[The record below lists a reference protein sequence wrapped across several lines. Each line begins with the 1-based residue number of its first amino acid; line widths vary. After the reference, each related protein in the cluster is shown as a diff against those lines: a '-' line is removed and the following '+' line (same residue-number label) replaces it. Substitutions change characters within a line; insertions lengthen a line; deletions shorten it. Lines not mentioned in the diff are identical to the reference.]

1 MKVAFITYS
10 MAPYRT
16 KQFEEIVKINHF
28 DLSVYY
34 IGRSVKTRDWKVEN
48 SKLFKEYHLT
58 GYFKLG
64 NHYLLYKDV
73 KRVVL
78 ENDIFLL
85 GGYNSTAMFIFLF
98 YIKKYHKKAIFVMD
112 GISPKK
118 LSESS
123 SIKFL
128 VKSKFIRRMDG
139 YFVNGQVSRKYLIKN
154 FDVNPDMI
162 FNQYLTVDVDRI
174 NEIVKGSLN
183 ESKID
188 KINKFVILYSGR
200 LLPRKRVSDLLTAV
214 SISGIKN
221 KIDILIVGSGNELT
235 NIRRLGKELQLNIS
249 FIDFIENQDELFE
262 AYGLANCLV
271 LPSENDP
278 WGLVVNEAEAAHL
291 PVIVSDACGSALDL
305 VKSGI
310 NGYTYESKNTNDLSE
325 KIIQVYNAVENGTN
339 MGAES
344 FKIISKWKFSDSA
357 QSFKNLTEKL
367 GS

>member
-118 LSESS
+118 LAESS

-154 FDVNPDMI
+154 FDVNPDTI

-174 NEIVKGSLN
+174 NALTAQNIKRE
-183 ESKID
+183 
-188 KINKFVILYSGR
+188 INKKFLILYSGR
-200 LLPRKRVSDLLTAV
+200 ILPRKRVSDFLKAANLT
-214 SISGIKN
+214 GIKN
-221 KIDILIVGSGNELT
+221 NISILIVGSGSEKS
-235 NIRRLGKELQLNIS
+235 NIQQLGESLNLDIS
-249 FIDFIENQDELFE
+249 FIPFIKNQDDLFKT
-262 AYGLANCLV
+262 YGRADCLV
-271 LPSENDP
+271 LPSDDDP

-291 PVIVSDACGSALDL
+291 PVIVSDACGCALDL

-310 NGYTYESKNTNDLSE
+310 NGYTYESKNVNELSK

-357 QSFKNLTEKL
+357 QSFKSLIEKL